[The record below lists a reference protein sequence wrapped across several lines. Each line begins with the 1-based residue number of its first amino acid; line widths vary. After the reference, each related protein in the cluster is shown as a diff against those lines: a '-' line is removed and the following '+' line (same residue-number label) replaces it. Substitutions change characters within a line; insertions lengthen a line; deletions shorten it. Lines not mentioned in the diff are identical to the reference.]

1 MPEKSNGLTKFG
13 KIVAMGFVAVAGLS
27 SNAMAADPAW
37 LTQVTTELGAIPTMI
52 GAIIVTAVSI
62 YMAPIAWS
70 KIKHAIG
77 RS

>member
-37 LTQVTTELGAIPTMI
+37 FTDTTTQLAAILVMVGTALGAKI
-52 GAIIVTAVSI
+52 AIELV
-62 YMAPIAWS
+62 PLAWGFV
-70 KIKHAIG
+70 KRVIG
-77 RS
+77 RG